1 MTLLP
6 VSFDPRDR
14 RVLVTGGQGFI
25 GQFVVDMLHA
35 AGAHVVAPTRDT
47 VDLRDAVGV
56 LTCMEQAK
64 PEAVVHLA
72 GVVGGRAW
80 LTAHGD
86 SIESESDQMTD
97 AVVSAAQRVG
107 VERLLGVGSTA
118 AYGPAA
124 ARPLQEGSLFN
135 HACPEGI
142 AGYARSKRRLGHA
155 LAEVKGV
162 QCAYVLP
169 CNVYGPGQRT
179 DAQRANVVGA
189 LTRRFVEAAREGAR
203 CVECFGTNASRE
215 FLHVRDCAAGI
226 IDALMRLDSPQ
237 PVNLG
242 SGESTSIEEVTRDI
256 ARAAHYDGELAWL
269 DTDAPIDEL
278 CSDAT
283 RARSV
288 LAWRPE
294 AAIAD
299 GLVETVRWYQDRTA

>member
-1 MTLLP
+1 M
-6 VSFDPRDR
+6 SFDPRDR

-25 GQFVVDMLHA
+25 GRYVVDMLHA

-47 VDLRDAVGV
+47 VDLRNAAGV
-56 LTCMEQAK
+56 LMCMEQAK

-72 GVVGGRAW
+72 GVVGGRTW
-80 LTAHGD
+80 LAAHGE
-86 SIESESDQMTD
+86 SIESDSDQITD
-97 AVVSAAQRVG
+97 AVVSAAQQVG

-118 AYGPAA
+118 AYGPSAR
-124 ARPLQEGSLFN
+124 RPLQEDSLFK
-135 HACPEGI
+135 HPCPEGI

-179 DAQRANVVGA
+179 DAHRANVVGA
-189 LTRRFVEAAREGAR
+189 LAKRFVQAAREGAR
-203 CVECFGTNASRE
+203 CVECFGANASRE

-226 IDALMRLDSPQ
+226 VDGLMRLDTPQ

-242 SGESTSIEEVTRDI
+242 SGESISIEAVTRDI
-256 ARAAHYDGELAWL
+256 ARAAHYGGELAWL
-269 DTDAPIDEL
+269 DPDTPKDEL

-283 RARSV
+283 RARNV
-288 LAWRPE
+288 LTWRPKE
-294 AAIAD
+294 ALAT
-299 GLVETVRWYQDRTA
+299 GLAETVQWYQERTA

>member
-1 MTLLP
+1 M
-6 VSFDPRDR
+6 
-14 RVLVTGGQGFI
+14 TGGQGFI
-25 GQFVVDMLHA
+25 GRYVVNGLRA
-35 AGAHVVAPTRDT
+35 AGAHVVATTRDT
-47 VDLRDAVGV
+47 VDLRDAAGV
-56 LTCMEQAK
+56 LACMEQAK

-80 LTAHGD
+80 LAAHGD
-86 SIESESDQMTD
+86 SIESDTDQMTD
-97 AVVSAAQRVG
+97 AVVSAAQQVG

-118 AYGPAA
+118 AYGPSA
-124 ARPLQEGSLFN
+124 ARPLQEDSLFT

-155 LAEVKGV
+155 LAEVKDV

-189 LTRRFVEAAREGAR
+189 LTRRFVDAAREGAR
-203 CVECFGTNASRE
+203 CVECFGANASRE
-215 FLHVRDCAAGI
+215 FLHVHDCAAGI
-226 IDALMRLDSPQ
+226 VDALMRLDAPQ

-242 SGESTSIEEVTRDI
+242 TGELISIAAVTRNI

-269 DTDAPIDEL
+269 DTDAPQDEL

-283 RARSV
+283 RARNV

-294 AAIAD
+294 AVFAT
-299 GLVETVRWYQDRTA
+299 GLEETVQWYQDRTA